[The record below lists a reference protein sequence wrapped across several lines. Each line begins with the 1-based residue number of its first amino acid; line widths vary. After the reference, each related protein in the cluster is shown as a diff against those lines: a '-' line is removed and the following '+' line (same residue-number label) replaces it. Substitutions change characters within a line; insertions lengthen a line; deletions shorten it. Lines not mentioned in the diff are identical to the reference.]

1 MRWDTLYLSNN
12 PDSWDLWSARHG
24 RARSTLHHSND
35 AKQLHSVLGCVLVLY
50 LVEGKRT
57 CLLASIIYKLNC
69 LLISQKKSK
78 MRKKIRLLNPVK
90 NQMDTKPKP

>member
-24 RARSTLHHSND
+24 RARSTLHHCND
-35 AKQLHSVLGCVLVLY
+35 AKQLHSVLGRVLVLY

-69 LLISQKKSK
+69 LLISQK
-78 MRKKIRLLNPVK
+78 NPK
-90 NQMDTKPKP
+90 